1 MGVVIR
7 AKETEVLGGV
17 PHNHPSL
24 RERRSSAPAGARRR
38 SRSEMAR
45 LVEASGGSRI
55 LDLTQ
60 IQAQSATRSRSRAP
74 RAITDLSRLAG
85 GPEETKTL

>member
-1 MGVVIR
+1 MKSMVKR
-7 AKETEVLGGV
+7 
-17 PHNHPSL
+17 
-24 RERRSSAPAGARRR
+24 RRSFNPSFCYATQRMRRREQNRPAGARRR

-55 LDLTQ
+55 LDLIQ